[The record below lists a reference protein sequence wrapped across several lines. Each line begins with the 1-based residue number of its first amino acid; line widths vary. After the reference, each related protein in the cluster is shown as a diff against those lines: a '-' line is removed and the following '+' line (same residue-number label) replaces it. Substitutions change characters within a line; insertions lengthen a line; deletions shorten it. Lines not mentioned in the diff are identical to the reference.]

1 MKETDQKMAKKHK
14 FREAMSKKERATDFV
29 DQICMEHGG
38 PVTSADEVKEL
49 AQKNS
54 PNLTRV

>member
-1 MKETDQKMAKKHK
+1 MKETDQKMEKKHK
-14 FREAMSKKERATDFV
+14 FRKTLSKKKRANDFV